1 MFDPSDALSR
11 MTVDEK
17 AALVTGAS
25 MWTTAGVE
33 RLGVPS
39 LVLSDGPHGVRRA
52 AEGASSSDIYRTEP
66 ATAFPTACATGSSWD
81 PALLEEIGAALADE
95 CRALGVDVLLGPGV
109 NIKRS
114 PLCGRNFEYFSE
126 DPVLAGRLAAAWI
139 SGLQRGGVGA
149 SLKHFAANNQETG
162 RMRVSAE
169 VDERT
174 LREIYFPA
182 FEIAVTGARP
192 ASVMCSYNAING
204 TPASQH
210 EWLLT
215 EILRGD
221 WGFEGFVV
229 SDWGAVGDPVAS
241 LRAGLDLEMP
251 GTRGRTAAALAG
263 AVAAGTLSEA
273 DLDRAAGRILRATA
287 DLRAGHGEDRPGAD
301 FARHDDLARRAAAE
315 SAVLLTNENGFLP
328 LDPGQGGTLAVI
340 GEFAR
345 TPRFQGGGSSHVRAV
360 RVRAALDE
368 LVAAVAGRRE
378 VVFAPGFTLDGA
390 QSPPLRDEAL
400 GVATAAETVVMFL
413 GLNEAQESEGF
424 DRDSMDL
431 PAVQLDL
438 LRAVA
443 AVNPRI
449 AVVLSNGGVVLTHH
463 AEQHARAVLEMWLGG
478 QASGGAAADI
488 LLGAAEPGGRLA
500 ETIPLALSDNP
511 SYVNFPGTPDQV
523 LYGERHYVGY
533 RWYDKVGRE
542 VAHPFGHGLSYTTF
556 GYAGLHAEVP
566 DPARAE
572 ATVAFTVT
580 NTGQRAGSDVAQVY
594 VTDVDASADRP
605 ERELKAFR
613 KVRLAA
619 GESRRVELRLTERDF
634 AFWDVRRNRWTVEPG
649 TFRIAVGASSRDLR
663 LSVDIDLAVP
673 LSPVPLTLD
682 STLGEWTARPAARDA
697 LRRAATDEDDRI
709 SRAFGADEAL
719 LSMVASMPLRRVL
732 ALGTARISDE
742 AATIMVEQANNATG
756 QVVEAELRRRVDGDG
771 AGAPR

>member
-1 MFDPSDALSR
+1 MFDPSDALER
-11 MTVDEK
+11 MTVEEK
-17 AALVTGAS
+17 ASLVTGAS
-25 MWTTAGVE
+25 TWKTADVD

-39 LVLSDGPHGVRRA
+39 LVLADGPHGVRLA
-52 AEGASSSDIYRTEP
+52 AEGATSSEIYRTEP

-81 PALLEEIGAALADE
+81 PGMLEEIGAALAAE

-126 DPVLAGRLAAAWI
+126 DPVLSGRLAAAWV

-149 SLKHFAANNQETG
+149 SLKHFAANNQETS

-182 FEIAVTGARP
+182 FEITVTGAGP
-192 ASVMCSYNAING
+192 ATVMCSYNAVNG
-204 TPASQH
+204 TPAAQN

-215 EILRGD
+215 QVLRED
-221 WGFEGFVV
+221 WGFGGFVV

-251 GTRGRTAAALAG
+251 GTGGRTAATLVR
-263 AVAAGTLSEA
+263 AVSEGTLHEA
-273 DLDRAAGRILRATA
+273 DLDRAAGRILRTAA
-287 DLRAGHGEDRPGAD
+287 DLLAGRDGDPAANGRGTGKQPPAD
-301 FARHDDLARRAAAE
+301 FGRHHDLARRAAAE
-315 SAVLLTNENGFLP
+315 SAVLLTNTDGFLP
-328 LDPGQGGTLAVI
+328 LDPGQGGPLAVI

-345 TPRFQGGGSSHVRAV
+345 TPRFQGGGSSHVRPV
-360 RVRAALDE
+360 RVEAALDE
-368 LVAAVAGRRE
+368 LVATVAGRRE

-390 QSPPLRDEAL
+390 ASPTLRDEAL
-400 GVATAAETVVMFL
+400 GVARAAQTVVMFL
-413 GLNEAQESEGF
+413 GLDEAAESEGF
-424 DRDSMDL
+424 DRACLDL
-431 PAVQLDL
+431 PAIQLDL
-438 LRAVA
+438 LRDVA
-443 AVNPRI
+443 AVNPQV
-449 AVVLSNGGVVLTHH
+449 AVVLSNGGVVTTHQAERH
-463 AEQHARAVLEMWLGG
+463 AGAVLEMWLGG

-511 SYVNFPGTPDQV
+511 SYVNFPGTPDRV

-533 RWYDKVGRE
+533 RWYDKVARE

-556 GYAGLHAEVP
+556 GYADLRAEVP

-572 ATVAFTVT
+572 TTVAFTLT
-580 NTGQRAGSDVAQVY
+580 NTGPRAGSEVAQIY
-594 VTDVDASADRP
+594 VTDVEASADRP

-619 GESRRVELRLTERDF
+619 GESHRVEVRLTERDF
-634 AFWDVRRNRWTVEPG
+634 AFWDERRHRWTVEPG

-663 LSVDIDLAVP
+663 LSADVDLAVP
-673 LSPVPLTLD
+673 LRPVPLTLD
-682 STLGEWTARPAARDA
+682 STIGEWMARPAARNA
-697 LRRAATDEDDRI
+697 LQRATADIRMA
-709 SRAFGADEAL
+709 RAFGGDGAL
-719 LSMVASMPLRRVL
+719 RTMVASMPLRRIL
-732 ALGTARISDE
+732 AFSQTGISDDTATAMLAE
-742 AATIMVEQANNATG
+742 ANAD
-756 QVVEAELRRRVDGDG
+756 ESAR
-771 AGAPR
+771 